1 MTEEIWKDIEGYEG
15 LYQISN
21 LGRVKS
27 LKHVIVRNN
36 GVKQTFQE
44 KILKTYICKTTGSP
58 MIDLWFMG
66 KEKRYTVHRLI
77 AQAFIPNPENK
88 PEINHIN
95 TIRNDNRIENLEW
108 VTRTEN
114 MNNPLT
120 KKNLSKTRNWVIN
133 GYKHWNSKPVIQ
145 LTKNGKI
152 INVYPNASSTGIRHI
167 GKCCNGE
174 RNTAGGYKWVFLD
187 NYLSDWWDENY
198 MN

>member
-27 LKHVIVRNN
+27 LKHIIVRNN

-44 KILKTYICKTTGSP
+44 KILKTPLCKKTGYP
-58 MIDLWFMG
+58 MVCLWFMG
-66 KEKRYTVHRLI
+66 KEKRYSVHRLI

-120 KKNLSKTRNWVIN
+120 KKNLSKPRNWAIN
-133 GYKHWNSKPVIQ
+133 GYKHWRSKPIIQ
-145 LTKNGKI
+145 LTKNGEVV
-152 INVYPNASSTGIRHI
+152 NVYPNASLTGIQHI

-174 RNTAGGYKWVFLD
+174 RNTAGGYKWKYVD
-187 NYLSDWWDENY
+187 EYLADWWDENY